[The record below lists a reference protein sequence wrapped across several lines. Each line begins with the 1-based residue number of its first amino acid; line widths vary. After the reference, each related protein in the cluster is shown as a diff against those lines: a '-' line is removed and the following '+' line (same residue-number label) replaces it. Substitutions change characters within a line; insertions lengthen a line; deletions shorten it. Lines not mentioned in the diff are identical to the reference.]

1 MREWLGQI
9 AEDARHNNPIVGDR
23 TASEFRSI
31 VDLPGYLDRLPP
43 DRKWKLLYDLG
54 ERELRLGNE
63 ADAIQRLTASLDAAD
78 STSAPARY
86 RKLSHFRLGI
96 AYLRFAETQNCCQR
110 NTPDSCIVPIQGE
123 GIHQRKEG
131 SQKAMQHLIAALR
144 SAADANSDED
154 RLSVDETAKWLL
166 NVAAMTLG
174 TYPDAVPEEFRIP
187 EQFFRSRVDFP
198 RFRNVYP
205 DLGLTTFN
213 LCGGV
218 VVDDLDGDLDL
229 DIITCTWDPGGP
241 TQVFRNNADGSFTEV
256 TEGSGLKGFYGGL
269 NMNQA
274 DFDNDGDLDIF
285 IMRGAWLRKYGLHP
299 NSLLRNDGDLKFTDV
314 TMELGL
320 AEPAYPTK
328 TAAWA
333 DFDNDGDLDLYVGN
347 ESVSLDLYMGSQ
359 ATEELNAPC
368 QLFRNDGEAGFVDI
382 APQAGVADREFS
394 MGAVWGDFNN
404 DRYPDLYVS
413 FIGNNRLYRNN
424 KDGTFTDVAEQAG
437 VLGQPSSFATWFFD
451 YDNDGLLDI
460 FVGCNSGPVGVLNSG
475 IRFQLMKLYRNR
487 GDETFED
494 VAPKLGLTYPA
505 EPMGSNYGDLN
516 NDGFADFYLATGNT
530 PYSEITPNV
539 MFLNQRAEL
548 FENVTMA
555 GGFGHLQKGH
565 GVSFADIDNDFDN
578 DVYVQL
584 GGAYPGDRYTDALF
598 QNPGCGNNS
607 ITLILTGRD
616 SCRCAIGARIS
627 LTVSDADG
635 ERRICTHVSS
645 GSSFG
650 ANPLRQCIGIG
661 AADHVKSVEVYWPAS
676 DRRSVFQN
684 LKANTAYRIVEGV
697 ERAEEVRLPQFDFP
711 ARK

>member
-1 MREWLGQI
+1 MLSVTPTELKANCQDDANSSVTFIAARCGALLLTVLCGILIGCHQEEVSTQHSLSDGSAMNHLSPTVVSNGHERMREWLGQI

-187 EQFFRSRVDFP
+187 EQFFRSSVDFP

-256 TEGSGLKGFYGGL
+256 TEGSGLEGFYGGL

-285 IMRGAWLRKYGLHP
+285 IMRGA
-299 NSLLRNDGDLKFTDV
+299 
-314 TMELGL
+314 
-320 AEPAYPTK
+320 
-328 TAAWA
+328 
-333 DFDNDGDLDLYVGN
+333 
-347 ESVSLDLYMGSQ
+347 
-359 ATEELNAPC
+359 
-368 QLFRNDGEAGFVDI
+368 
-382 APQAGVADREFS
+382 
-394 MGAVWGDFNN
+394 
-404 DRYPDLYVS
+404 
-413 FIGNNRLYRNN
+413 
-424 KDGTFTDVAEQAG
+424 
-437 VLGQPSSFATWFFD
+437 
-451 YDNDGLLDI
+451 
-460 FVGCNSGPVGVLNSG
+460 
-475 IRFQLMKLYRNR
+475 
-487 GDETFED
+487 
-494 VAPKLGLTYPA
+494 
-505 EPMGSNYGDLN
+505 
-516 NDGFADFYLATGNT
+516 
-530 PYSEITPNV
+530 
-539 MFLNQRAEL
+539 
-548 FENVTMA
+548 
-555 GGFGHLQKGH
+555 
-565 GVSFADIDNDFDN
+565 
-578 DVYVQL
+578 
-584 GGAYPGDRYTDALF
+584 
-598 QNPGCGNNS
+598 
-607 ITLILTGRD
+607 
-616 SCRCAIGARIS
+616 
-627 LTVSDADG
+627 
-635 ERRICTHVSS
+635 
-645 GSSFG
+645 
-650 ANPLRQCIGIG
+650 
-661 AADHVKSVEVYWPAS
+661 
-676 DRRSVFQN
+676 
-684 LKANTAYRIVEGV
+684 
-697 ERAEEVRLPQFDFP
+697 
-711 ARK
+711 